1 MEAMEA
7 NKKAHGEKNINIG
20 QVSIRQVSIRMR
32 KRHGKFSWEYNHFP
46 RLVLVL
52 KKNCLVLTK
61 ILREKQEKGSDPNV
75 PYTQAQ
81 NIIHR
86 KHF

>member
-1 MEAMEA
+1 MEA
-7 NKKAHGEKNINIG
+7 NKKAYGEKNINIG
-20 QVSIRQVSIRMR
+20 QEKSIKVSVRMR
-32 KRHGKFSWEYNHFP
+32 KRHGKFSWEYSHFP

-61 ILREKQEKGSDPNV
+61 ILGEKQEKGSDASV
-75 PYTQAQ
+75 SYTQAQ
-81 NIIHR
+81 NIIHK